1 MDGQPSV
8 MRIDRIADETDQLRL
23 FTLIPEDEW
32 AFIPGQVAVLGLEGV
47 GESYFA
53 IASAPED
60 KGILEVLVK
69 DGEGVAAAIYR
80 LKKGDSVRVK
90 GPVGKGFPID
100 NYKGRDL
107 IIEAVGS
114 AIAPMRGVI
123 KSIIHRRSDFGK
135 VTAIFGVRYPTDFPF
150 TREIEAWR
158 EANIDIVLTL
168 SRPEGNDWSAK
179 SGYVTAHCEEAVG
192 QLNSPVAL
200 VCGMKDMM
208 QESREELCRLGVDEG
223 EVLTNY

>member
-1 MDGQPSV
+1 MGDQPSV
-8 MRIDRIADETDQLRL
+8 LKIDRVEDEADQLRL
-23 FTLIPEDEW
+23 YTLIPEEEW
-32 AFIPGQVAVLGLEGV
+32 NFIPGQIAVLGLEGV

-60 KGILEVLVK
+60 HGILQFLVK
-69 DGEGVAAAIYR
+69 DGEGVAGAIYR
-80 LKKGDSVRVK
+80 LKKGDTLQVK

-107 IIEAVGS
+107 LIEAVGS

-123 KSIIHRRSDFGK
+123 RSIMHRRSDFGK

-150 TREIEAWR
+150 TREIDAWR
-158 EANIDIVLTL
+158 EANIDILLTL
-168 SRPEGNDWSAK
+168 SRPEGTDWSGR
-179 SGYVTAHCEEAVG
+179 SGYVTAHCEEAFAE
-192 QLNSPVAL
+192 LDSPVAL
-200 VCGMKDMM
+200 VCGMNDMM
-208 QESREELCRLGVDEG
+208 QQSREKLCRLGVDER

>member
-8 MRIDRIADETDQLRL
+8 MKVDRVEDETDQLRL
-23 FTLIPEDEW
+23 FTLIPENDW

-60 KGILEVLVK
+60 KGLLEVLVK

-80 LKKGDSVRVK
+80 LKKGDSVW
-90 GPVGKGFPID
+90 GMAPVGKCFPID

-150 TREIEAWR
+150 TRELEAWR

-168 SRPEGNDWSAK
+168 S
-179 SGYVTAHCEEAVG
+179 
-192 QLNSPVAL
+192 
-200 VCGMKDMM
+200 
-208 QESREELCRLGVDEG
+208 
-223 EVLTNY
+223 